1 LKNGQLNNIKL
12 VVSDLAGTTVQDSGE
27 VARAFCAALADHGVE
42 ASSAQI
48 NAVRGA
54 SKREAIA
61 TLTAAKHGTDA
72 ARVEAVYASFKSHLQ
87 AMFTSEAKPIAG
99 AAQTLAWLRTRDI
112 KLVLNTGFDRDITE
126 ILLRVL
132 NWRDIADAVIC
143 GDDVPQGRPAP
154 YMIFRAM
161 ETANV
166 TSVHDVLNNG
176 DTVSDLRA
184 AHNAGVNVNATVP
197 EMTTAMTMVTANC
210 RNIDPVIPPRNAT
223 GMKTEHNE
231 STIATSA
238 PATCCI
244 ALSAACRASR
254 PSCVPTAASW

>member
-1 LKNGQLNNIKL
+1 VTGALKAYRQPRQQQSADQRALKNGQLNNIKL

-87 AMFTSEAKPIAG
+87 EMFTSEAKPIAG

-166 TSVHDVLNNG
+166 TSVHDVLNIG

-184 AHNAGVNVNATVP
+184 AHNAGVAVSVGVLSGAPVETSFTRLP
-197 EMTTAMTMVTANC
+197 C
-210 RNIDPVIPPRNAT
+210 RSSISCGCAGARD
-223 GMKTEHNE
+223 
-231 STIATSA
+231 
-238 PATCCI
+238 
-244 ALSAACRASR
+244 R
-254 PSCVPTAASW
+254 PNH